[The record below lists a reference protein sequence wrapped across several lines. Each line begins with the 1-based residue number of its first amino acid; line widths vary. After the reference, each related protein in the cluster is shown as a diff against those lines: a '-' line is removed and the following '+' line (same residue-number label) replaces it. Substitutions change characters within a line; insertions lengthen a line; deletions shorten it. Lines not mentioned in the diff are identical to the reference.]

1 MKSLLDKCCEK
12 CTHGPQT
19 PCRDFI
25 KCRKTGPIC
34 HDDEACRQKR
44 QNALSDIHLTKGSE
58 KKNILICAGTGCTS
72 SGSRKLVEVLQEELQ
87 KHGLTDKIKITIT
100 GCHGF
105 CEQGPLMI
113 VEPDKTFY
121 VRVQDSDVAEIVEQ
135 NLVGG
140 QVVERL
146 LYKDPNTGEPAET
159 YESVPFYAKQQRL
172 VLHNCGHINP
182 EDVAEYIA
190 NDGYAGFVKALLD
203 MTPEEV
209 IEDVKKSGLRG
220 RGGAGFPTGMK
231 WSFVRQATGDKKYVV
246 CNADEGDPGA
256 FMDRSVLEGDPHAV
270 LEGMLICGYAVG
282 ADEGYIY
289 VRAEYPLAI
298 ERLKIAIAQA
308 EQYGI
313 LGDNIFNTG
322 FNFHIKIKA
331 GAGAFVCGEETALL
345 TSIEGNRGMPRVR
358 PPFPAQKGLWGK
370 PTNLNN
376 VETYAN
382 VPYILRHGG
391 DNYAKLGTE
400 KSKGTKIFAL
410 TGKVNNTGLVEVPMG
425 MTMRD
430 IIFTIGGGIQGGK
443 KYKAVQIGGPSGGCI
458 PEENLDLPVD
468 YDSLTAAGAM
478 MGSGG
483 LVVMDET
490 TCMVDVARFFL
501 TFTQSESCGK
511 CTPCREGTKRMLE
524 ILTRIC
530 DGEGNMEDLDTL
542 ERLGRVVKNTALCG
556 LGQTCPNP
564 ILSTLRYF
572 KDEYIA
578 HIRDKR
584 CPAGVCPNLLVY
596 KIDQEKCKGCTK
608 CAKNCPAGAITGE
621 KKEPHTID
629 TEKCIK
635 CGACLQG
642 CKFNAIYK
650 A

>member
-1 MKSLLDKCCEK
+1 LKSLLDKCCDK
-12 CTHGPQT
+12 CTHEPQT

-25 KCRKTGPIC
+25 KCRKAGPIC
-34 HDDEACRQKR
+34 HDDELCRQKR
-44 QNALSDIHLTKGSE
+44 QNILSDIHLPEGSE

-72 SGSRKLVEVLQEELQ
+72 SGSRKLVDVLKEELQ
-87 KHGLTDKIKITIT
+87 KHGLSDKVKVTIT

-121 VRVQDSDVAEIVEQ
+121 VRVQEQDVAEIVEQ

-146 LYKDPNTGEPAET
+146 LYKDPTTGELAKT
-159 YESVPFYAKQQRL
+159 YETVPFYAKQQRL

-190 NDGYAGFVKALLD
+190 NDGYAGFVKALFE
-203 MTPEEV
+203 MTPEQV
-209 IEDVKKSGLRG
+209 IEEVKKSGLRG

-231 WSFVRQATGDKKYVV
+231 WGFVRQAPGNKKYVV

-270 LEGMLICGYAVG
+270 LEGMMICGYAVG

-313 LGDNIFNTG
+313 LGDNIFNSG

-358 PPFPAQKGLWGK
+358 PPFPAQSGLWGK

-382 VPYILRHGG
+382 VPYIIRNGG
-391 DNYAKLGTE
+391 DEYAKLGTE

-443 KYKAVQIGGPSGGCI
+443 KFKAVQIGGPSGGCI

-501 TFTQSESCGK
+501 TFTQAESCGK

-530 DGEGNMEDLDTL
+530 DGKGEMEDLETL

-572 KDEYIA
+572 KDEYVA
-578 HIRDKR
+578 HIRDKH
-584 CPAGVCPNLLVY
+584 CPAGVCPSLLVY
-596 KIDQEKCKGCTK
+596 KIDPEKCKGCGK

-621 KKEPHTID
+621 KKEPHVID
-629 TEKCIK
+629 PDKCIK
-635 CGACLQG
+635 CGACMQG